1 MALRTAVKPRHW
13 PWRILQ
19 IATGLTAIA
28 NIVALTQG
36 PFVEPWVVRTKAEA
50 VLALEQ
56 AIAGQLTPEWI
67 GAELDAAVDGEDLAR
82 AQLLIELAERHE
94 VPMPKH
100 QIDRARSYVDRETG
114 LVARLEM
121 CGSCFTNPTDCKT
134 PSVFLVCNLPVE
146 FTVIGDARTLAEAG
160 ADVVAGDPVD
170 RIDVALATIGIGA
183 SALMPLTGGTSYS
196 IKAGSTAL
204 RVARQMGVLGK
215 GLGRTLSKASDIP
228 FRWNKVDEF
237 ITTGN
242 LDVVTDSRLLMELAD
257 VTGDIGTVG
266 RNTRLRDTIFLL
278 RHIENVDDAAELA
291 QVSKVAGKQ
300 TREVIEVL
308 GLQKAAK
315 AIRRLSDLAMVTI
328 GLLCTLAGQILA
340 LATPVSLRL
349 LRRVVQ
355 PDRA

>member
-1 MALRTAVKPRHW
+1 MIFRIPVKPRRW
-13 PWRILQ
+13 LWRILQ
-19 IATGLTAIA
+19 IATALTAVA

-67 GAELDAAVDGEDLAR
+67 GTELDAAVDGEELAR
-82 AQLLIELAERHE
+82 VQLLLELVERHE
-94 VPMPKH
+94 TPMPTH
-100 QIDRARSYVDRETG
+100 HIDRARSYVDRETG
-114 LVARLEM
+114 LLAQLEL
-121 CGSCFTNPTDCKT
+121 CRSCFIDPTNCKT

-146 FTVIGDARTLAEAG
+146 FTVIGDAKTLAEAG

-170 RIDVALATIGIGA
+170 RIDVALATVGIGA

-196 IKAGSTAL
+196 IKAGSTVL
-204 RVARQMGVLGK
+204 RVARRMGVLGK
-215 GLGRTLSKASDIP
+215 GLGRALSKASDIP
-228 FRWNKVDEF
+228 FRWNMVDEF
-237 ITTGN
+237 VTTGN
-242 LDVVTDSRLLMELAD
+242 LDVLTDSRLLMKLAD
-257 VTGDIGTVG
+257 VAEDIGTVG
-266 RNTRLRDTIFLL
+266 RNARPQDTIFLL

-300 TREVIEVL
+300 TREVVEVL

-315 AIRRLSDLAMVTI
+315 AIRRLSELAMVTI

-349 LRRVVQ
+349 LRRVAQ
-355 PDRA
+355 PDRT